1 MLNNALQFIIQS
13 LFNLF
18 IMAFLLRFYLQLMR
32 APYRNPFSQFI
43 GALTNFAV
51 LPVRRVI
58 PGLWGLDLASLSI
71 AWLLQLAMLLL
82 LLWLGDFPL
91 TVAGAG
97 AFGGIVLW
105 SLAKLLSL
113 SLYLLMGAII
123 VQAVLSWVNPYT
135 LLAPLLASL
144 TEPFLRPAR
153 QLIPLIGGID
163 LSPLAV
169 LFIIQLLLIL
179 PVAWLEQMA
188 YRMIF

>member
-51 LPVRRVI
+51 FPVRRVI

-113 SLYLLMGAII
+113 SLYLLMGAVI
-123 VQAVLSWVNPYT
+123 VQALLSWVNPYT
-135 LLAPLLASL
+135 PLAPLLASL

-153 QLIPLIGGID
+153 QLIPLISGID
-163 LSPLAV
+163 LSPLVV